1 MSRRRRR
8 ERGFRLSQEVW
19 RFPVNRY
26 PDGYV
31 PVGYD
36 TGRETIVQQQF
47 MDEVDINTIVR
58 RFGLTR
64 EMPSGVEGG
73 VYGDF
78 TGISDYESALAA
90 VERAQ
95 EGFMTLSPEVREKF
109 ANDPGEYLAH
119 VAGMSDE
126 ELELASGRAPVVAPV
141 IEAGS
146 EGSSLA
152 ATRVA
157 SDGVATPVHPDV
169 AVGAERHVRRRKDA

>member
-1 MSRRRRR
+1 M
-8 ERGFRLSQEVW
+8 
-19 RFPVNRY
+19 NRY

-36 TGRETIVQQQF
+36 TGRVTIVQQQF
-47 MDEVDINTIVR
+47 IDEVDINTIVR

-95 EGFMTLSPEVREKF
+95 EGFMTLDPEVREKF
-109 ANDPGEYLAH
+109 ANDPGQYLAH

-126 ELELASGRAPVVAPV
+126 ELEVASGRKQPEVAPV
-141 IEAGS
+141 IDTGS
-146 EGSSLA
+146 EGSSSA

-157 SDGVATPVHPDV
+157 SDSVAGGAVPEV
-169 AVGAERHVRRRKDA
+169 AVGAERTIRRPKGAL